1 MPLVRIFLIEGKTV
15 QYKQAISDAV
25 HRAMV
30 DAIAIP
36 SDDRFQIISE
46 QCREDLVYDRGYLG
60 IQRSDDIVMIQIT
73 LGSWRSAEQK
83 KALYRGITANL
94 AERPGLRPQDV
105 LIALVENERIDW
117 SFGNGEASY
126 VK

>member
-83 KALYRGITANL
+83 KGPVPRHHGQSRGA
-94 AERPGLRPQDV
+94 PW
-105 LIALVENERIDW
+105 IAPAGR
-117 SFGNGEASY
+117 AHRAR
-126 VK
+126 